1 VLGEDELAVDEDV
14 ELAGFSRFDRGV
26 EAGFSLD
33 GGRETRSPGFV
44 VSGVA
49 VLDDDALAH
58 GGTMAKNGPRGK
70 GTGGIA
76 LGTQRSASHPAIVL
90 SSRAGRAAAR

>member
-1 VLGEDELAVDEDV
+1 VLGEDELAVDDHV

-26 EAGFSLD
+26 EAGLSLD

-49 VLDDDALAH
+49 VLDDDALIHAR
-58 GGTMAKNGPRGK
+58 TMANCGARCK
-70 GTGGIA
+70 GAG
-76 LGTQRSASHPAIVL
+76 H
-90 SSRAGRAAAR
+90 RAP